1 MTGGGSP
8 ARLRARAAAMRAMLV
23 PDWLAEVVRPR
34 PAPLPWP
41 DMIRAFLAIC
51 VPLGAALAV
60 GKATLGVL
68 PATGALLG
76 TMADTGGPYLTRVKR
91 VGSAAVFGGAAGLA
105 IGSVTHGHGWIAV
118 LGLVVVAGVS
128 GVLSAVSDIGSS
140 TGLQLLVYTALGAGP
155 IGALRPVWHTAAEF
169 LVGVAWALLL
179 ILPGWLLS
187 PHGKEQRDVAAVY
200 DGLARQLGAVGTSD
214 FTARRQ
220 QLTTALNT
228 AYDELLTARSTATGR
243 NRRTIGLLTA
253 LNASHLMAEAVVA
266 LGVAGTRPP
275 PLIIDTVARLGDSIR
290 NGTPAP
296 LIPPPWDG
304 SPAML
309 TLRDAMAGA
318 ARALS
323 RDWSPEDH
331 ARSGLRD
338 RLHAGAVQE
347 AAQGAGRRL
356 RGLADRLI
364 DEFGGGRLSRIFTL
378 RLMICMGVA
387 GLVTEVLPLQRSYWV
402 PLTVAIVLKPDY
414 GSVFARA
421 LQRGIGTI
429 VGAVAGAVLLIL
441 IHGTWLLIPLAVLAA
456 LLPYGRTRNYGLF
469 ATLLTPL
476 VVVLIDLLAPAG
488 WRLAEERLLDTLIGC
503 AIVLLVGFA
512 PWPMAWYAHLPRQFA
527 QTVRDVREYM
537 DEALR
542 GPEADAGADPG
553 AGGEVTRLPA
563 RSRMRRSTYHALAD
577 LRTEFQRTMSEPP
590 SISRRATAWW
600 PAVAALEQVMDA
612 VTSTALA
619 VSRGTRVP
627 SSGVAMLSAALRTV
641 SEAVEAG
648 TPLGSPPELPDD
660 ETLKPVTEA
669 VRALLG
675 VLGSGERLAAHP

>member
-1 MTGGGSP
+1 
-8 ARLRARAAAMRAMLV
+8 MRAMLV

-34 PAPLPWP
+34 PAALPWP

-51 VPLGAALAV
+51 VPLSAALAV
-60 GKATLGVL
+60 GKDTLGVL

-118 LGLVVVAGVS
+118 LALVVVAGVS

-169 LVGVAWALLL
+169 LVGVGWALLL

-200 DGLARQLGAVGTSD
+200 DALAGQLGAVGTSG

-275 PLIIDTVARLGDSIR
+275 PLIIDTVARLADSIR
-290 NGTPAP
+290 TGTPPP
-296 LIPPPWDG
+296 LIPAPWDG

-323 RDWSPEDH
+323 RDWSPEDR

-338 RLHAGAVQE
+338 RLHAGAVQ
-347 AAQGAGRRL
+347 GAGRRL
-356 RGLADRLI
+356 SGLTGRRLHGLADRLI

-456 LLPYGRTRNYGLF
+456 LLPYGRSRNYGLF
-469 ATLLTPL
+469 ATFLTPL

-488 WRLAEERLLDTLIGC
+488 WRLAEERLMDTLIGC

-512 PWPMAWYAHLPRQFA
+512 PWPMSWYAHLPRQFA
-527 QTVRDVREYM
+527 QTVGDVREYM
-537 DEALR
+537 EEALR
-542 GPEADAGADPG
+542 APEADDGADPG
-553 AGGEVTRLPA
+553 AGSEVTRPPA

-577 LRTEFQRTMSEPP
+577 LRTEFQRTMAEPP
-590 SISRRATAWW
+590 AISRRATAWW
-600 PAVAALEQVMDA
+600 PAVVALEQVMDA

-619 VSRGTRVP
+619 VSHGTRVP

-641 SEAVEAG
+641 SEAAEGG
-648 TPLGSPPELPDD
+648 TGLGSVPELPDD
-660 ETLKPVTEA
+660 VTLKPVTEA